1 MVATGAGAEGLLNKK
16 VAFVINPFQE
26 KVPGTWAQFVCLPA
40 SWPMMAVLDDAT
52 DYLSAGSVYVN
63 PFTALSMYDIA
74 KKKSVSTIIHNAG
87 ASALGKQLLRLTQ
100 KKGIEL
106 INVVRRPAQKEE
118 LHAMGSKYVIDTSK
132 DGWEEEFKALSH
144 ELKAT
149 IIFDAIA
156 GDIAG
161 KFLSLMPNGSTLY
174 NYGGLSGKPV
184 GGFTGAEFIFQG
196 KSVSGLWLGPYVMGL
211 NPAE

>member
-1 MVATGAGAEGLLNKK
+1 MDCER
-16 VAFVINPFQE
+16 
-26 KVPGTWAQFVCLPA
+26 C
-40 SWPMMAVLDDAT
+40 
-52 DYLSAGSVYVN
+52 
-63 PFTALSMYDIA
+63 
-74 KKKSVSTIIHNAG
+74 
-87 ASALGKQLLRLTQ
+87 R
-100 KKGIEL
+100 
-106 INVVRRPAQKEE
+106 NVV
-118 LHAMGSKYVIDTSK
+118 GSSNQFT
-132 DGWEEEFKALSH
+132 
-144 ELKAT
+144 T

-211 NPAE
+211 NPVE